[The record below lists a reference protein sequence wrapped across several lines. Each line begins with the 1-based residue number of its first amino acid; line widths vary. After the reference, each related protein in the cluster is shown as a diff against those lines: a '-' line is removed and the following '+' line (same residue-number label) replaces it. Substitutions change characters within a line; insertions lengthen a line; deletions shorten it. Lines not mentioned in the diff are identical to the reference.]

1 MSFTSE
7 FEQLYKEKKERDAQK
22 AQSMIGLFNAYSQ
35 ELAAKQSQDTSDDTG
50 IFKASKVFDDGWQ
63 FGDVTKVILGTAG
76 EAAVDVGQGFVGF
89 SEGIADWIGH
99 NVIYPFA
106 RATGQTEND
115 LKWYRKAV
123 TDSTTQQIF
132 GDIDSA
138 LDYASILGSTSD
150 AFMQGVGQYIAAKPA
165 YVLGG
170 PALGNTLLGMS
181 TMGNAQSEA
190 YASGA
195 TDSEAFI
202 YGGVSAVTELL
213 TEKLF
218 GGLGKG
224 INATGFNKGALPLD
238 DLTAKAVS
246 KLFKS
251 QTGKNVAEYV
261 TKMGFEGIEEAIAG
275 YVSAHAKK
283 GTFKSEED
291 FAKILEDEKL
301 FEQFIVGALVSGV
314 AQAGDVRIANKT
326 GTDFVTGLTR
336 NEQAVVDKEVENRIK
351 QEQKGG
357 KKLSGKEKSA
367 IYEQV
372 VKDMERGYISTET
385 IESVLGKDALTQYD
399 ALSKEAEEFKTLYE
413 TEGGK
418 LSEKQK
424 DRLAELKEKNK
435 ANPYEQ
441 LLKSQRDKISK
452 DVSTLAQNDRL
463 GESYREQ
470 TRKNE
475 KFQADVSK
483 YSEAQRKTVQNAIDS
498 GILNN
503 TNRSHEFVDLIAKIS
518 ADKGISFD
526 FADNAKLK
534 ESGFALDGVLVNGF
548 VNENGVTINVQ
559 CAKALN
565 RVVGHEIT
573 HVLEGTELYN
583 ALQSAV
589 TEYAKGKKE
598 YDSRLKELTE
608 LYKGKNANVKQE
620 LVADLVGDY
629 LFTDAD
635 FIRHLSTENRNLFQ
649 KIYDEIKYLC
659 KIVTAGTKEA
669 RQLEKVKKAFA
680 DAYRAE
686 TKNPTAEGGVK
697 YSIVNLDTGKSYVQ
711 ASRQVI
717 RGNSVAE
724 WRAQISEF
732 FNRALKN
739 GPIEIETI
747 EGDMLTISKN
757 TAEKARSKTATE
769 NGISREL
776 TDKEFLVKLHAE
788 AHIDELA
795 EISHKS
801 KRPPVPDGKK
811 HSFAKDGF
819 TYRTVYF
826 QDFDGSYYRIT
837 LSVGE
842 NNGISTVYNVGKI
855 KADDIPDGKIISTIG
870 SKADMSSTKFSISSE
885 DENVKQK
892 NAVYLDAVSRGDMQA
907 AQQMVDEAAKAAGYD
922 RRMFHETD
930 AENIHIFDIS
940 RGDHG
945 ATDYET
951 PYGIFTKTS
960 DKNIGLGSRQI
971 ALYVK
976 AQKTLYVEDRADVLN
991 IIPGFVRYYD
1001 QIQEIDQR
1009 YNARAEELEDLEFE
1023 ALGEWVQEHPEA
1035 DMDEVY
1041 PTSYII
1047 DHKPAK
1053 IDSLKYQEAF
1063 RQYEVNRQ
1071 AWEKEYGEVAV
1082 KAKEFLTEYLRD
1094 NNYDSMYFR
1103 IDGGSRGRETDSLI
1117 VLNQNQVKSADPVTY
1132 DDKGEII
1139 PITRRFDTSKTD
1151 IRYSLSKKDF
1161 SIAPPVGA
1169 DVHGKDIGYDIAPPI
1184 PESVPRTNMA
1194 RPKVGDPAYAPIAE
1208 KYLPKVN
1215 PEDSTGAAPSGFDPV
1230 SHLQYEYGS
1239 LPEGEKPVREDSL
1252 PKSTNGKDKVSLTG
1266 RTVKGAEATPDA
1278 LVDLLDK
1285 TVVEGGLSYI
1295 PLSND
1300 ATVQKAYDRIKNLGW
1315 EEALEDWKA
1324 DVRAGKVSAELSA
1337 TGALLL
1343 NNAANAGD
1351 RAVWLDVLHEYQRM
1365 GTSAAQAVQA
1375 LRILKTLAPEDKLY
1389 MIHKSVDQMNR
1400 DSGYDVEVDEDL
1412 LHEWDEAETDAERD
1426 EVLDAIMQNVAD
1438 QIPASFMEKFT
1449 ALRYVNMLGNLRT
1462 QVRNVAGNLSMKGV
1476 RSIHNTI
1483 ATGLEAIA
1491 NTVSGGKTGRT
1502 RAVTVS
1508 QEQKAAAKQDFEKL
1522 KSVILDGGKYSDSV
1536 DASTEFAKGVQEKR
1550 KIFKFKPL
1558 EGYRKATNWAMEQ
1571 GDLIFARDAYARA
1584 LAGYLKANGITETDY
1599 SKIDTKVL
1607 ENARL
1612 FAIKEAQEATFRD
1625 TNALSGWISKVG
1637 RRRDTHK
1644 VGKLISEGVMPFRK
1658 TPANVL
1664 IRAEEYSPL
1673 GVINSVYYSVKAMQK
1688 GTDITATQVINS
1700 WAKSL
1705 TGTGLFALGMVLQS
1719 LGCLAGGAD
1728 DDESKDKFD
1737 SMNGWQNYAIVLPD
1751 GTNLT
1756 IDFLTP
1762 TAMPMLMG
1770 AELSQLMADDG
1781 FELKDLESA
1790 LTSITEPMV
1799 QMSMLQGINDTLD
1812 NVKYSDNSLMQM
1824 AINSG
1829 LSYVTQGLT
1838 NTLLGQ
1844 VERAFED
1851 SRTTTYVD
1859 KDSAVPDWLQRT
1871 LGKVSAKIPIIW
1883 DYNQIP
1889 YINAWGE
1896 EEEYGNVAS
1905 NLAYNMLSPSYVDKG
1920 KEDAVSKELLRLN
1933 EVQSENV
1940 FPNTPA
1946 KSLSFTDVN
1955 NEPHKNYQ
1963 LSAEKYVALAK
1974 TQGQKQRELVEAAI
1988 ATTEYGLLSDTEKAT
2003 VIKNIYKYAKEY
2015 ARGEVIEGY
2024 ADDYGCFSS
2033 KWMSE
2038 IYGDV
2043 AEEIIWH
2050 TIDQRN

>member
-7 FEQLYKEKKERDAQK
+7 FETLLNEKKKREAQQAQK
-22 AQSMIGLFNAYSQ
+22 AQIMIGLFNAYSQ
-35 ELAAKQSQDTSDDTG
+35 ELAAKQQAPEPSG
-50 IFKASKVFDDGWQ
+50 IEILQAGALDDGYQ
-63 FGDVTKVILGTAG
+63 FGDIAKIILGTAG
-76 EAAVDVGQGFVGF
+76 DAAVNVGKGVTRF
-89 SEGIADWIGH
+89 SEGIADNILYGIGDAAELFG
-99 NVIYPFA
+99 YTDA
-106 RATGQTEND
+106 D
-115 LKWYRKAV
+115 LSDFRRRTAA
-123 TDSTTQQIF
+123 STTDKVF
-132 GDIDSA
+132 GGVDNY
-138 LDYASILGSTSD
+138 LDQYSVLGRSSD
-150 AFMQGVGQYIAAKPA
+150 AILEGAGQAAAIVG
-165 YVLGG
+165 LGG
-170 PALGNTLLGMS
+170 FGAGAGMGTVGTTALTTGTSFVSGAGS
-181 TMGNAQSEA
+181 GRGEA
-190 YASGA
+190 YQGGA
-195 TDSEAFI
+195 TDEESRT
-202 YGGVSAVTELL
+202 YGTISGAADAITELI
-213 TEKLF
+213 F

-224 INATGFNKGALPLD
+224 VKTLGIGKGLTSADDMLAKTLGNK
-238 DLTAKAVS
+238 
-246 KLFKS
+246 
-251 QTGKNVAEYV
+251 V
-261 TKMGFEGIEEAIAG
+261 TKVLSKVISNEKVLRAIGNTAELGVKMSAEGMEEVLAG
-275 YVSAHAKK
+275 LAQAVGKK
-283 GTFKSEED
+283 ITYMSEED
-291 FAKILEDEKL
+291 LGKIIQDENL
-301 FEQFIVGALVSGV
+301 LEQFLVGAATSGIM
-314 AQAGDVRIANKT
+314 QGGDLHRANKT
-326 GTDFVTGLTR
+326 STDLVTGLTK

-351 QEQKGG
+351 QEEKGG
-357 KKLSGKEKSA
+357 KKISGKEKSK
-367 IYEQV
+367 IYDQV
-372 VKDMERGYISTET
+372 VHDMERGYISTET
-385 IESVLGKDALTQYD
+385 IESVLGKDALSQYD
-399 ALSKEAEEFKTLYE
+399 TLSKEAEEFKTLYE

-441 LLKSQRDKISK
+441 LLKSRREKISN
-452 DVSTLAQNDRL
+452 DVSTLARNDRL
-463 GESYREQ
+463 GESYNEQ
-470 TRKNE
+470 IRKGE
-475 KFQADVSK
+475 KFQADASK

-498 GILNN
+498 GVLNN

-518 ADKGISFD
+518 ADKGIFFD

-548 VNENGVTINVQ
+548 VNESGVTINIQ
-559 CAKALN
+559 SAKALN

-573 HVLEGTELYN
+573 HVLEGTELYD

-608 LYKGKNANVKQE
+608 LYKGKNANVEQE

-635 FIRHLSTENRNLFQ
+635 FIKHLSTEHRNLAQ

-686 TKNPTAEGGVK
+686 TKNPTADGGVR
-697 YSIVNLDTGKSYVQ
+697 YSLGQYSDAQKENWKNSKKIVIYEND
-711 ASRQVI
+711 
-717 RGNSVAE
+717 
-724 WRAQISEF
+724 AQLLQFVKDSIANKDAANKMYFGIIS
-732 FNRALKN
+732 
-739 GPIEIETI
+739 
-747 EGDMLTISKN
+747 GD
-757 TAEKARSKTATE
+757 
-769 NGISREL
+769 
-776 TDKEFLVKLHAE
+776 
-788 AHIDELA
+788 LA
-795 EISHKS
+795 
-801 KRPPVPDGKK
+801 KR
-811 HSFAKDGF
+811 
-819 TYRTVYF
+819 
-826 QDFDGSYYRIT
+826 
-837 LSVGE
+837 
-842 NNGISTVYNVGKI
+842 I
-855 KADDIPDGKIISTIG
+855 KADTGLDFNG
-870 SKADMSSTKFSISSE
+870 
-885 DENVKQK
+885 K
-892 NAVYLDAVSRGDMQA
+892 NAVLRAMNVRKILLHDHGNVESEKLRGQVAVTETDFLAIKDIFGDPDIIKPEAQGYNGKPAATFEKVIGDKKYTMFVVDSGGSLDIFVQTMYIHKQKGSIANVA
-907 AQQMVDEAAKAAGYD
+907 NAKAL
-922 RRMFHETD
+922 T
-930 AENIHIFDIS
+930 S
-940 RGDHG
+940 TPK
-945 ATDYET
+945 ATVGT
-951 PYGIFTKTS
+951 APTT
-960 DKNIGLGSRQI
+960 N
-971 ALYVK
+971 
-976 AQKTLYVEDRADVLN
+976 
-991 IIPGFVRYYD
+991 
-1001 QIQEIDQR
+1001 
-1009 YNARAEELEDLEFE
+1009 
-1023 ALGEWVQEHPEA
+1023 VQQNNP
-1035 DMDEVY
+1035 
-1041 PTSYII
+1041 
-1047 DHKPAK
+1047 
-1053 IDSLKYQEAF
+1053 
-1063 RQYEVNRQ
+1063 
-1071 AWEKEYGEVAV
+1071 AV
-1082 KAKEFLTEYLRD
+1082 KQ
-1094 NNYDSMYFR
+1094 
-1103 IDGGSRGRETDSLI
+1103 
-1117 VLNQNQVKSADPVTY
+1117 QN
-1132 DDKGEII
+1132 
-1139 PITRRFDTSKTD
+1139 
-1151 IRYSLSKKDF
+1151 SLSKKDF
-1161 SIAPPVGA
+1161 SIAPPIGA
-1169 DVHGKDIGYDIAPPI
+1169 DVHGKDIGYDIAPPV
-1184 PESVPRTNMA
+1184 PESVLRANKA

-1215 PEDSTGAAPSGFDPV
+1215 PEDSTGTAPSGFDPV

-1239 LPEGEKPVREDSL
+1239 LPEGEKPAREDSL

-1315 EEALEDWKA
+1315 EEALADWKA
-1324 DVRAGKVSAELSA
+1324 NVRAGKVSAELSA

-1351 RAVWLDVLHEYQRM
+1351 RAVWLDVLHEYQQM

-1400 DSGYDVEVDEDL
+1400 DSGYDVEVNEDL
-1412 LHEWDEAETDAERD
+1412 LHEWDEAETDTERD

-1438 QIPASFMEKFT
+1438 QIPATFMEKFT

-1491 NTVSGGKTGRT
+1491 DTVSGGKTGRT

-1508 QEQKAAAKQDFEKL
+1508 KEQKAAAKQDFEKL

-1550 KIFKFKPL
+1550 KMFKFKLL

-1599 SKIDTKVL
+1599 SKVDTQVL
-1607 ENARL
+1607 EDARL

-1625 TNALSGWISKVG
+1625 TNTLSGWISKVG

-1688 GTDITATQVINS
+1688 GTDVTATQVINS

-1705 TGTGLFALGMVLQS
+1705 TGTGLFALGMLLQS
-1719 LGCLAGGAD
+1719 VGCLAGGAD

-1859 KDSAVPDWLQRT
+1859 KDSAIPDWLQRT
-1871 LGKVSAKIPIIW
+1871 IGKVSAKIPGL

-1963 LSAEKYVALAK
+1963 LSAEEYVALTK

-1988 ATTEYGLLSDTEKAT
+1988 ATTEYSLLSDTEKAT

-2024 ADDYGCFSS
+2024 TDDYGCFSS

-2050 TIDQRN
+2050 TIDQRK